1 MATEQPR
8 GKLDGLE
15 IPTIED
21 LIEKNGKA
29 EGTLIGVDG
38 NAFAILGYTE
48 RQLKRASWPREDIKE
63 VMNTAMSGDYNNV
76 IATCMSVLE

>member
-38 NAFAILGYTE
+38 NAFAIMGYTE
-48 RQLKRASWPREDIKE
+48 RQLMRAGWPRDDIKE

-76 IATCMSVLE
+76 IATCMSVFE

>member
-1 MATEQPR
+1 MAIQE
-8 GKLDGLE
+8 
-15 IPTIED
+15 

-48 RQLKRASWPREDIKE
+48 RQLKRASWPREDIKQ
-63 VMNTAMSGDYNNV
+63 VMDTAMGGDYNNV

>member
-1 MATEQPR
+1 MAIQE
-8 GKLDGLE
+8 
-15 IPTIED
+15 

-38 NAFAILGYTE
+38 NAFAILGYTD
-48 RQLKRASWPREDIKE
+48 RQLMRAGWPREDIKQ
-63 VMNTAMSGDYNNV
+63 VMDTAMSGDYDNV

>member
-1 MATEQPR
+1 MAIQE
-8 GKLDGLE
+8 
-15 IPTIED
+15 

-38 NAFAILGYTE
+38 NAFAILGYTD
-48 RQLKRASWPREDIKE
+48 RQLMRAGWPREDIKQ
-63 VMNTAMSGDYNNV
+63 VMDTAMSGDYNNV